1 MKIKFKDSNNNNKKK
16 TKILRKICQDKWSKC
31 IKTNNNLIAIINNLK
46 IYHRINLYLKMIKI

>member
-46 IYHRINLYLKMIKI
+46 IYLELIFTLK